1 MSDSS
6 KENKMG
12 TMPIGKLIVSMSLPI
27 MVSML
32 VTALYNVV
40 DSIFVSRISENALT
54 AVSLAFPI
62 QNLMIAISTGTGVGI
77 NAMLSMNLGRK
88 DFGAVNRI
96 AMNGIFLAVCSYIL
110 FLIFGVFFARPFF
123 EAQTDV
129 PEIVEYGLQYLN
141 IIAIMS
147 FGIFG
152 QITLERLLQAT
163 GKTLFTMFTQGTG
176 AIINII
182 LDPIMIF
189 GLFGFPAMG
198 VAGAAIATVTGQII
212 ALIMAVVFNLKKN
225 HEIQFSVSNFR
236 PHLQT
241 IRSIYSVGLP
251 SIIMAS
257 IGSVM
262 TFSMNQILMVFTPTA
277 VAVFGV
283 YFKLQSFVF
292 MPVFG
297 LNNGMIPIISFN
309 YGAKN
314 RLRIVKTI
322 KLCIVFAVCLMIIG
336 FSIFELFPVHLLN
349 LFDASEQ
356 MISIGVPALRIIGIH
371 YLLAGFCIVFMSVFQ
386 SLGKGVTSL
395 IVSAARQLLVLLP
408 VAWLLSKT
416 GNLNMVW
423 WAFPIAEIVSL
434 LVSSFFIRRIYL
446 KEIKP
451 LPEGV
456 PTSGKIPQFSN

>member
-1 MSDSS
+1 MSNSLQ
-6 KENKMG
+6 ENKMG
-12 TMPIGKLIVSMSLPI
+12 TMPIGKLIISMSLPI

-32 VTALYNVV
+32 VSALYNVI

-77 NAMLSMNLGRK
+77 NAMLSMNLGKK
-88 DFGAVNRI
+88 DFKAVNRV

-110 FLIFGVFFARPFF
+110 FLIFGLFFARPFF

-129 PEIVEYGLQYLN
+129 LEIVEYGCQYLN
-141 IIAIMS
+141 IISIMS
-147 FGIFG
+147 FGVFG
-152 QITLERLLQAT
+152 QITMERLLQAT
-163 GKTLFTMFTQGTG
+163 GKTLFSMFTQGTG

-198 VAGAAIATVTGQII
+198 VAGAAIATVIGQII
-212 ALIMAVVFNLKKN
+212 ALTMAIIFNLKFN
-225 HEIQFSVSNFR
+225 HEIQFSLSTFR

-257 IGSVM
+257 IGSIM

-283 YFKLQSFVF
+283 YFKLQSFIF

-297 LNNGMIPIISFN
+297 LNNGMIPIIAFN

-314 RLRIVKTI
+314 PLRIIKTV
-322 KLCIVFAVCLMIIG
+322 KLCIVYAVVLMALG
-336 FSIFELFPVHLLN
+336 FLIFELFPIPLLK

-356 MISIGVPALRIIGIH
+356 MIIIGVPALRIIAVH
-371 YLLAGFCIVFMSVFQ
+371 FLFAGFCIVFMSVFQ
-386 SLGKGVTSL
+386 SLGKGFTSL
-395 IVSAARQLLVLLP
+395 IVSVARQLLALLP
-408 VAWLLSKT
+408 IAWLLSKT
-416 GNLNMVW
+416 GILSMVW
-423 WAFPIAEIVSL
+423 WAFPIAEVVSL
-434 LVSSFFIRRIYL
+434 LVSSFFIYRIYHR
-446 KEIKP
+446 EIKTMI
-451 LPEGV
+451 EV
-456 PTSGKIPQFSN
+456 NDISA